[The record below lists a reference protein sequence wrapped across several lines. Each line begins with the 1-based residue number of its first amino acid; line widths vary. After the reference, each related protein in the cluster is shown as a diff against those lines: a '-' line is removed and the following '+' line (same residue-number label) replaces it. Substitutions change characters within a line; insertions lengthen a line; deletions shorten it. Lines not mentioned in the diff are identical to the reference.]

1 MRWFWEAA
9 AKEKNWLQRDLFQEK
24 VWIRAVH
31 PGLCRFFGIIFRMWV
46 EAKLKPSF
54 YCEWIYQALVLLSVH
69 FHCFWAEGSFLS
81 LIELWGGSLSLFKVR
96 LFSCFI
102 RSSSAISAVV
112 SEELSHHDL
121 GGPDLS
127 SVAFWY
133 QYSAVKKK
141 SAHTI
146 WLNIHP
152 SGLHFQQLNL
162 LPFIILFYKFCPKTE
177 TEREVGS
184 PICSLQLN
192 SHFSYSGIN
201 LVR

>member
-1 MRWFWEAA
+1 MGASKTFFSAANLWILLRNRRKRIDLQVRWFWEAA

-54 YCEWIYQALVLLSVH
+54 YCEWIYQALVLLSVC

-112 SEELSHHDL
+112 SEELCHHDL

-127 SVAFWY
+127 SAAFWY

-141 SAHTI
+141 VHI
-146 WLNIHP
+146 PFDFIFIH
-152 SGLHFQQLNL
+152 L
-162 LPFIILFYKFCPKTE
+162 
-177 TEREVGS
+177 
-184 PICSLQLN
+184 ICI
-192 SHFSYSGIN
+192 FSS
-201 LVR
+201 